1 MRSRRI
7 KKQIWLSDE
16 EDYIM
21 KCNADSVGMNS
32 SDYIRHLIL
41 GYKPKEKPSAQFY
54 EDIKGVRNIGNN
66 INQIARIANAKG
78 VIDVPY
84 LKKEI
89 DKLDEFIIDMKNKY
103 LRPDKDE

>member
-1 MRSRRI
+1 MSKATAKNEI
-7 KKQIWLSDE
+7 QVVLQE
-16 EDYIM
+16 Y
-21 KCNADSVGMNS
+21 
-32 SDYIRHLIL
+32 L
-41 GYKPKEKPSAQFY
+41 GNRKAAKVAETVYAVIQKETQHTHNGKTSEQFY
-54 EDIKGVRNIGNN
+54 EEIKNIRSIGNN

-78 VIDVPY
+78 VVDVPH